1 MPRGTN
7 TSDKL
12 KVRPNLF
19 VFVISRR
26 VRLFR
31 ASGFWLFS
39 PSVLTGSRV
48 RPFTDNQNTRER
60 ETDEILSLA
69 QAARDVVLIIA

>member
-1 MPRGTN
+1 MMSSKCARIY
-7 TSDKL
+7 SFS
-12 KVRPNLF
+12 LF
-19 VFVISRR
+19 LVASACFDRR
-26 VRLFR
+26 VF
-31 ASGFWLFS
+31 GFSL

-69 QAARDVVLIIA
+69 QAARDVVLII